1 MKNLTNANLGI
12 GNNYIHTP
20 TIFLEKNLMI
30 WNNHTM
36 IQLSNISYLS
46 AEKLAVMPFP
56 FFAAILVL
64 VGFMMLTSGES
75 LVFAGL
81 LLCGIGGAW
90 LYLWYKENERRKNG
104 AILQIKMNSGT
115 ELNFEFANKEFLW
128 VVAEKLQNI
137 MINGGVTEKVEI
149 NITNS
154 TIRDS
159 NVLTGLAIDGH

>member
-20 TIFLEKNLMI
+20 AIFLEKNLMI

-46 AEKLAVMPFP
+46 AEKLGVMPFP

-81 LLCGIGGAW
+81 LLCAFGGAW

-104 AILQIKMNSGT
+104 AILHIKMNSGT